1 MEDGSFPA
9 APIWSDLT
17 TFDGRPFRGGV
28 DLICAGLPCQ
38 PYSVAGR
45 QLGDDDERA
54 LWPEFI
60 RVVGEVEPALVF
72 LENVP
77 PFIRYFR
84 PVGCELQRMGYR
96 VEEPLF
102 VTAAE
107 CGAAHKRER
116 VFILAHHHE
125 QGRRLFGR
133 CGLLSRERT
142 PREHGAAN
150 LTDDVMLWRTPD
162 APGGADHGIASHQR
176 IKGTRS
182 R

>member
-1 MEDGSFPA
+1 
-9 APIWSDLT
+9 
-17 TFDGRPFRGGV
+17 V

-116 VFILAHHHE
+116 VFILAQPTQRRRRELREPPRGNGLTGGGIQNLGNSSQYGSPASTE
-125 QGRRLFGR
+125 Q
-133 CGLLSRERT
+133 RT
-142 PREHGAAN
+142 CQGVAGN
-150 LTDDVMLWRTPD
+150 RTAKP
-162 APGGADHGIASHQR
+162 Q
-176 IKGTRS
+176 
-182 R
+182 